1 METEVQKAVWP
12 RWSGYLSESD
22 QQCGSSDPEHIK
34 GAGQTRRR
42 GSAGPAGAI
51 PAGLLAVLTPASWG
65 GPPPRLH
72 LAFLSSSFGSP
83 LFSGF
88 SWWLPT
94 GLWLSPTSSSQHTQ
108 HILEPCL
115 IHPSA
120 QNTLPTISPK
130 QTLPASFYVFQ
141 QVPSPPKGE
150 GAEGPFS
157 NFPRTLCLSLQLAE
171 TLITLQNGQLLLVG
185 HWGKWGGVGG
195 GTCLALPSIPRLG
208 PSPGFLVTA
217 LEVTQVFPTEAD
229 LGWWPRSGVL
239 CGPRESPGWGTRE
252 RAQWGSGPAHF

>member
-1 METEVQKAVWP
+1 MSDMETEVQKAVWP

-51 PAGLLAVLTPASWG
+51 PASLLAVLTPAPWG

-72 LAFLSSSFGSP
+72 LAFLSSSFGSA

-88 SWWLPT
+88 SCWPPA

-141 QVPSPPKGE
+141 QVPSPPRGE

-171 TLITLQNGQLLLVG
+171 TLIPLQNGQLLLVG

-195 GTCLALPSIPRLG
+195 GTCSSFHPQAWPIAWIFSNCPGGDTSLPHRG
-208 PSPGFLVTA
+208 
-217 LEVTQVFPTEAD
+217 
-229 LGWWPRSGVL
+229 RSGLVAQEWSAMWTQREPGL
-239 CGPRESPGWGTRE
+239 GDQRESSLG
-252 RAQWGSGPAHF
+252 Q